1 MSSPRSA
8 SLVGA
13 ILVSALAA
21 RRIVMHN
28 VIVPVPLSVLLA
40 VGTVLWVA
48 YIGIRIRDDIRKE
61 TQAIRDGFARRDTE
75 LMLDVLDAKQPVLR
89 RVK

>member
-8 SLVGA
+8 SLAGA

-21 RRIVMHN
+21 RRIIMQN
-28 VIVPVPLSVLLA
+28 VVIPVPLSVLLA
-40 VGTVLWVA
+40 VSIVLWVV
-48 YIGIRIRDDIRKE
+48 YIALRVRDDIRKD
-61 TQAIRDGFARRDTE
+61 TQAIRDGFERRDTE
-75 LMLDVLDAKQPVLR
+75 LMLDALDAKQPVLR